1 MKHCNDIQQAL
12 RDRFD
17 VGEDIAV
24 FAEDHV
30 ATCDACRNY
39 RADLAQ
45 LADELGV
52 FELASAPDDLSARI
66 IQHVRERRVN
76 HSLRIG
82 DYVSIA
88 VVGVVA
94 SLIAGWYMP
103 VWIEPTVWWS
113 QVSAWLV
120 QADRTYSLAMLTDR
134 LSVVRDVLDTTLAGL
149 PVASQPMVWTALAV
163 SCVSAIAF
171 NGYMAVRMRI
181 AGD

>member
-17 VGEDIAV
+17 LGEDIAA
-24 FAEDHV
+24 FADDHV
-30 ATCDACRNY
+30 ATCDACRDY
-39 RADLAQ
+39 RTDLAQ

-66 IQHVRERRVN
+66 IQHVRERRVS

-82 DYVSIA
+82 DYVAIA
-88 VVGVVA
+88 IIAGVA
-94 SLIAGWYMP
+94 STIAGWYMP
-103 VWIEPTVWWS
+103 AWIEPTLWWS
-113 QVSAWLV
+113 QISAWLV
-120 QADRTYSLAMLTDR
+120 QADSTYSVSMLTDR
-134 LSVVRDVLDTTLAGL
+134 LAVSREVFDDALASL
-149 PVASQPMVWTALAV
+149 PVTSQPMVWSALAV
-163 SCVSAIAF
+163 SCVGAIAF